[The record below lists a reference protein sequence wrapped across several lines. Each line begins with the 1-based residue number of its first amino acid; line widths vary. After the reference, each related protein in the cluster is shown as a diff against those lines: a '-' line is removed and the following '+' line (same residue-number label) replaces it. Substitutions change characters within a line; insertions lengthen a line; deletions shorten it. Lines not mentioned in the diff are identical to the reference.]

1 MTATDDEIFSAAYGV
16 ASSLLQLEKPITI
29 EGLDRTIAL
38 VAAMDKFSQVNL
50 DQLRKALEADNNIRV
65 GGYSVIDDRDFQ
77 SWINGA
83 RDNRPFDFWDRYKH
97 FLRLKKR
104 FAKSVVDQL
113 DSLTDDILDRLRDP
127 STPGSWDRRGLV
139 VGDVQSG
146 KTSNYTGL
154 ICKAVDAGFPLIIVL
169 AGVHNSL
176 RSQTQIRLDE
186 GFLGFDTRLNLRGD
200 QENLRIGAGAMP
212 GQKLLIAH
220 SLTSSNDSGDF
231 KRATADGTQLIPGGK
246 DPIILVVKKSVSIL
260 DNLLKWVSSVRGVN
274 DDTIPGGKIIRD
286 VPVFVIDDEADYA
299 SANTRE
305 YRDDIGEIDP
315 DADPTRTNKLIRRLL
330 TTFEKSAYVGYTAT
344 PFANVFMHHEA
355 TSKEVGEDLFPRSFI
370 INIPAPSNYIGAE
383 KVFGLDRPGDE
394 KESKGLPIIRRIDD
408 ASNIFPLRHQKW
420 LEVDTLPVSMH
431 EAILSFILAC
441 AARRVRGDSEADNS
455 MLIHVTRFTLV
466 QAQVAELVSEA
477 LTDIRRQLEFPG
489 TGGDAEARLRKLWD
503 IEFVP
508 KFPTI
513 SAALP
518 EEDLEPVSWDE
529 VQAELYNAV
538 KRITVREIN
547 GSAKDALDYAE
558 HPQGL
563 SVIAIGGD
571 KLSRG
576 LTLEGLTVSYFVRTS
591 RMYDTLMQMGR
602 WFGYRPRYA
611 DLCRLYTSPELV
623 KWYRHIATATAEL
636 REEFDLV
643 FDRGGNPLE
652 FGNRVRTHPD
662 GLMITAANK
671 MRSSTLI
678 RAGFAGTIS
687 ETVSFDI
694 KSAEHNLDAF
704 SRLFQGLPKASLD
717 SGRYVW
723 NGVGGADVSELL
735 SGIETSRDSWKANAQ
750 ALSRY
755 IRNRVD
761 HGRLENWT
769 VVLLAGGKSPRRGTI
784 GPYELP
790 LNTREDRSE
799 GDEEKFTIGRLV
811 SPPDEMIDFTM
822 EQREQAMAETLA
834 AWSAKS
840 GPKRDAP
847 KTPSGPFIRKQR
859 SRNRGLLLVYPIDP
873 GPSRPDVPPMI
884 GFGVSL
890 PFDHDAPLIDYA
902 ANSVKQLEDLF
913 A

>member
-1 MTATDDEIFSAAYGV
+1 MKATSEELFSAAYGV
-16 ASSLLQLEKPITI
+16 ASSLLQLEKPITL
-29 EGLDRTIAL
+29 EALERTIAL
-38 VAAMDKFSQVNL
+38 VAAMDKFSEVNL
-50 DQLRKALEADNNIRV
+50 SKLRKALESKNNIRV
-65 GGYSVIDDRDFQ
+65 GGYSVIDDKDFQ
-77 SWINGA
+77 SWIHNA
-83 RDNRPFDFWDRYKH
+83 REKGPFEFWERYRNY
-97 FLRLKKR
+97 LELNKR
-104 FAKSVVDQL
+104 FPETVVDQL
-113 DSLTDDILDRLRDP
+113 DGLTDDILDRLRDP
-127 STPGSWDRRGLV
+127 STSGSWDRRGLV

-220 SLTSSNDSGDF
+220 SLTSSSDSGDF
-231 KRATADGTQLIPGGK
+231 KRGTADGTKLIPGGK
-246 DPIILVVKKSVSIL
+246 DPVILVVKKSVSIL
-260 DNLLKWVSSVRGVN
+260 DNLLKWVASVRGVN
-274 DDTIPGGKIIRD
+274 DDTVPGGKIIRD
-286 VPVFVIDDEADYA
+286 VPVLVIDDEADYA
-299 SANTRE
+299 SANTKE
-305 YRDDIGEIDP
+305 YRDDLGEIDP
-315 DADPTRTNKLIRRLL
+315 DADPTRTNELIRRLL

-355 TSKEVGEDLFPRSFI
+355 TNKDVGEDLFPRSFI

-383 KVFGLDRPGDE
+383 KVFGLERPG
-394 KESKGLPIIRRIDD
+394 ESQEARGLPIIRRIKD
-408 ASNIFPLRHQKW
+408 AAEIFPLRHNKL
-420 LEVDTLPVSMH
+420 LEVSMLPPSMH

-441 AARRVRGDSEADNS
+441 AARRVRGDAEADNS

-466 QAQVAELVSEA
+466 QAQIAELVREA

-489 TGGDAEARLRKLWD
+489 TGGNTETSLRKLWD
-503 IEFVP
+503 KEFVP

-513 SAALP
+513 AAALP
-518 EEDLEPVSWDE
+518 EEDLEPVSWQE
-529 VQAELYNAV
+529 VHAELYSAV

-576 LTLEGLTVSYFVRTS
+576 LTLEGLTVSYFVRS
-591 RMYDTLMQMGR
+591 SKMYDTLMQMGR
-602 WFGYRPRYA
+602 WFGYRPRFA

-643 FDRGGNPLE
+643 FDKGGNPLE

-671 MRSSTLI
+671 MRSSARI

-694 KSAEHNLDAF
+694 EKADHNLKTFASF
-704 SRLFQGLPKASLD
+704 FEGLPTAPLD
-717 SGRYVW
+717 KGRYIWDNVD
-723 NGVGGADVSELL
+723 GADIGDLMH
-735 SGIETSRDSWKANAQ
+735 GIETSRDSWKANSQ

-755 IRNRVD
+755 IRNRVA
-761 HGRLENWT
+761 HGRLEKWT
-769 VVLLAGGKSPRRGTI
+769 VVLLASGHSPRRGKI
-784 GPYELP
+784 GPYKLP

-799 GDEEKFTIGRLV
+799 GDKEKFTIGRLV
-811 SPPDEMIDFTM
+811 SPPDEMLDFTKK
-822 EQREQAMAETLA
+822 QQDRAMAETLA

-859 SRNRGLLLVYPIDP
+859 SEGRGLLLVYPLDP
-873 GPSRPDVPPMI
+873 GFSESDIPPMI

-890 PFDHDAPLIDYA
+890 PFDRDAPLIDYA

>member
-1 MTATDDEIFSAAYGV
+1 VTVTSDDIFNSAYGV
-16 ASSLLQLEKPITI
+16 ASSFLQLEKPIT
-29 EGLDRTIAL
+29 LDALERTVAL
-38 VAAMDKFSQVNL
+38 VGAMPQFAEVNL
-50 DQLRKALEADNNIRV
+50 GQLRKALEARNNIRV
-65 GGYSVIDDRDFQ
+65 GGYSLIDDKDFQ
-77 SWINGA
+77 SWIQGA
-83 RDNRPFDFWDRYKH
+83 REKRPFEFWERYKNY
-97 FLRLKKR
+97 LDLKKR
-104 FAKSVVDQL
+104 FPEDVVRQL
-113 DSLTDDILDRLRDP
+113 DNLTDDILDRLRDP
-127 STPGSWDRRGLV
+127 STAGNWDRRGLV

-200 QENLRIGAGAMP
+200 QENLKIGAGALP

-220 SLTSSNDSGDF
+220 SLTSSSDSGDF
-231 KRATADGTQLIPGGK
+231 KRGTADGTKLVPGGK

-260 DNLLKWVSSVRGVN
+260 DNLLKWVASVRGVN

-286 VPVFVIDDEADYA
+286 VPVLVIDDEADYA
-299 SANTRE
+299 SANTKE
-305 YRDDIGEIDP
+305 YRDDQGEIDP
-315 DADPTRTNKLIRRLL
+315 DADPTKTNLLIRKLL

-355 TSKEVGEDLFPRSFI
+355 TNKDVGDDLFPRSFI

-383 KVFGLDRPGDE
+383 KVFGLERPGE
-394 KESKGLPIIRRIDD
+394 KQEAKGLPIIRRIDD
-408 ASNIFPLRHQKW
+408 ASQIFPLRHDKW
-420 LEVDTLPVSMH
+420 LKVDVLPPSLH

-441 AARRVRGDSEADNS
+441 AARRVRGDKDADNS
-455 MLIHVTRFTLV
+455 MLIHVTRFTMV
-466 QAQVAELVSEA
+466 QEQIAELVREA
-477 LTDIRRQLEFPG
+477 LIDVRRQLEFPG
-489 TGGDAEARLRKLWD
+489 TGGNSNVKLRELWD
-503 IEFVP
+503 IEFAP
-508 KFPTI
+508 KFDAI
-513 SAALP
+513 ASSLP
-518 EEDLEPVSWDE
+518 EEDLEPVTWKD
-529 VQAELYNAV
+529 VQSELYGAV
-538 KRITVREIN
+538 KRIAVREIN

-591 RMYDTLMQMGR
+591 KMYDTLMQMGR

-643 FDRGGNPLE
+643 FDSGGNPLE
-652 FGNRVRTHPD
+652 FGHRVRTHPD

-671 MRSSTLI
+671 MRSSTKI

-694 KSAEHNLDAF
+694 GSAEHNLEQFAQFFENLPRIPLDA
-704 SRLFQGLPKASLD
+704 
-717 SGRYVW
+717 GRYIW
-723 NGVGGADVSELL
+723 NDVEGKKIQELMNK
-735 SGIETSRDSWKANAQ
+735 IETSRDSWKANSK

-755 IRNRVD
+755 INERVTN
-761 HGRLENWT
+761 GRLGKWT
-769 VVLLAGGKSPRRGTI
+769 VVLLAGGTSKRRGKI

-790 LNTREDRSE
+790 LNKRENRSE
-799 GDEEKFTIGRLV
+799 GDTERFTIGRLV
-811 SPPDEMIDFTM
+811 SPPDEMSDFTLKQK
-822 EQREQAMAETLA
+822 ENAMAETLA
-834 AWSAKS
+834 AWRRKS
-840 GPKRDAP
+840 GPKREAP
-847 KTPSGPFIRKQR
+847 KSPSGPFIRKQR
-859 SRNRGLLLVYPIDP
+859 SKDRGLLLVYPLDP
-873 GPSRPDVPPMI
+873 GPPETDLPPII

-890 PFDHDAPLIDYA
+890 PFDSDAPLIDYA
-902 ANSVKQLEDLF
+902 ANSVKQLEELF

>member
-1 MTATDDEIFSAAYGV
+1 MTATSEELFSAAYGV
-16 ASSLLQLEKPITI
+16 ASSFLLLEKPITL
-29 EGLDRTIAL
+29 EALDRTITL
-38 VAAMDKFSQVNL
+38 VAAMPKFSEVNL
-50 DQLRKALEADNNIRV
+50 GQLRKALESKNNIRV
-65 GGYSVIDDRDFQ
+65 GGYSVIDDQDFQ
-77 SWINGA
+77 SWIHVA
-83 RDNRPFDFWDRYKH
+83 REKHPFEFWERYRNY
-97 FLRLKKR
+97 LELNKR
-104 FAKSVVDQL
+104 FPKAVVDQL
-113 DSLTDDILDRLRDP
+113 DGLTDDILDRLRNP
-127 STPGSWDRRGLV
+127 STPGNWDRRGLV

-154 ICKAVDAGFPLIIVL
+154 ICKAVDAGFPLVIVL

-220 SLTSSNDSGDF
+220 SLTSSSDSGDF
-231 KRATADGTQLIPGGK
+231 KRGTADGTKLIPGGK

-260 DNLLKWVSSVRGVN
+260 DNLLKWVASVRGVN
-274 DDTIPGGKIIRD
+274 DDTVPGGRIIRD
-286 VPVFVIDDEADYA
+286 VPVLVIDDEADYA
-299 SANTRE
+299 SANTKE
-305 YRDDIGEIDP
+305 YRDDLGEIDP
-315 DADPTRTNKLIRRLL
+315 DADPTKTNELIRRLL

-355 TSKEVGEDLFPRSFI
+355 TSKKVGEDLFPRSFI

-383 KVFGLDRPGDE
+383 KVFGLNRPGE
-394 KESKGLPIIRRIDD
+394 KGEASGLPIIRPIDD
-408 ASNIFPLRHQKW
+408 AAEIFPLRHDKW
-420 LEVDTLPVSMH
+420 LEVDILPKSMH
-431 EAILSFILAC
+431 EAILSFILAS
-441 AARRVRGDSEADNS
+441 AARRARGDTEADNS
-455 MLIHVTRFTLV
+455 MLIHVTRFTMV
-466 QAQVAELVSEA
+466 QAQIAELVREA

-489 TGGDAEARLRKLWD
+489 TGGNAATRLRKLWET
-503 IEFVP
+503 EFVP

-513 SAALP
+513 AAALP
-518 EEDLEPVSWDE
+518 EEDLEPVSWQE
-529 VQAELYNAV
+529 VQTELYNAV

-591 RMYDTLMQMGR
+591 KMYDTLMQMGR
-602 WFGYRPRYA
+602 WFGYRPRFA

-643 FDRGGNPLE
+643 FANGGNPLE

-671 MRSSTLI
+671 MRSSTRI

-687 ETVSFDI
+687 ETVSFDVAR
-694 KSAEHNLDAF
+694 AEHNLNAF
-704 SRLFQGLPKASLD
+704 ARFFENLPAASLD
-717 SGRYVW
+717 GGRYIW
-723 NGVGGADVSELL
+723 NDVKGADIGDLMH
-735 SGIETSRDSWKANAQ
+735 GIETSRDSWKANSQ

-755 IRNRVD
+755 IRDRVA
-761 HGRLENWT
+761 HGCLMDWT
-769 VVLLAGGKSPRRGTI
+769 VVLLAGGKSPRRGEI
-784 GPYELP
+784 GPYDLP
-790 LNTREDRSE
+790 LNKREDRSADE
-799 GDEEKFTIGRLV
+799 GEKYTIGRLV
-811 SPPDEMIDFTM
+811 SPPDEMIDFTKP
-822 EQREQAMAETLA
+822 QRDQAMAETLA

-847 KTPSGPFIRKQR
+847 KDPSGPFIRKQR
-859 SRNRGLLLVYPIDP
+859 SKDRGLLLVYPLDP
-873 GPSRPDVPPMI
+873 GPAKSKVPMI

-890 PFDHDAPLIDYA
+890 PFDQDAPLIDYA

>member
-1 MTATDDEIFSAAYGV
+1 MTATSDEIFSAAYGV
-16 ASSLLQLEKPITI
+16 ASSLLQLEKPITL
-29 EGLDRTIAL
+29 EGLERTVAL
-38 VAAMDKFSQVNL
+38 VGVMDKFSGVNL
-50 DQLRKALEADNNIRV
+50 DQLRKALEAKNNIRV
-65 GGYSVIDDRDFQ
+65 GGYSVIDDKDFQ
-77 SWINGA
+77 SWVYGA
-83 RDNRPFDFWDRYKH
+83 REKLPFEFWKRYKNY
-97 FLRLKKR
+97 LELNKR
-104 FAKSVVDQL
+104 FPESVVDQL
-113 DSLTDDILDRLRDP
+113 DGLTDDILDRLRDP

-231 KRATADGTQLIPGGK
+231 KRGTADGTQLIPGGK

-260 DNLLKWVSSVRGVN
+260 DNLLKWVASVRGVN
-274 DDTIPGGKIIRD
+274 DETVPGGKIIRD
-286 VPVFVIDDEADYA
+286 VPVLVIDDEADYA

-305 YRDDIGEIDP
+305 YRDDLGEIDP
-315 DADPTRTNKLIRRLL
+315 DADPTKTNKLIRKLL
-330 TTFEKSAYVGYTAT
+330 TIFEKSAYVGYTAT

-355 TSKEVGEDLFPRSFI
+355 TNRDVGDDLFPRSFI

-383 KVFGLDRPGDE
+383 KVFGLDRPGE
-394 KESKGLPIIRRIDD
+394 ENELEGLPIIRRIDD
-408 ASNIFPLRHQKW
+408 AAQIFPLRHNKW
-420 LEVDTLPVSMH
+420 LKVDVLPPSMH

-441 AARRVRGDSEADNS
+441 AARRVRGDAEADNS

-466 QAQVAELVSEA
+466 QEQIAELVSDA

-489 TGGDAEARLRKLWD
+489 TGGNAETKLRKLWD
-503 IEFVP
+503 LEFVP
-508 KFPTI
+508 KFPRI
-513 SAALP
+513 ASVLP
-518 EEDLEPVSWDE
+518 EEDLEPVSWNE
-529 VQAELYNAV
+529 IEAELYNAV
-538 KRITVREIN
+538 KRITVRQIN
-547 GSAKDALDYAE
+547 GSAKDALDYME

-591 RMYDTLMQMGR
+591 KMYDTLMQMGR
-602 WFGYRPRYA
+602 WFGYRPRFA

-643 FDRGGNPLE
+643 FERGGNPLE

-662 GLMITAANK
+662 GLLITAANK
-671 MRSSTLI
+671 MRSSTSI

-694 KSAEHNLDAF
+694 QSADRNMNAF
-704 SRLFQGLPKASLD
+704 SRFFEGLPEATLD
-717 SGRYVW
+717 GNRYIWKDVD
-723 NGVGGADVSELL
+723 GAQIGDLMH
-735 SGIETSRDSWKANAQ
+735 GIETSRDSWKANAQ

-755 IRNRVD
+755 VRNRVAN
-761 HGRLENWT
+761 GRLRKWT
-769 VVLLAGGKSPRRGTI
+769 VVLLAGGTSTRRGRI

-790 LNTREDRSE
+790 LNKREDRSE
-799 GDEEKFTIGRLV
+799 GDKEKFTIGRLV
-811 SPPDEMIDFTM
+811 SPPDEMIDFTK

-847 KTPSGPFIRKQR
+847 KNPSGPFIRKQR
-859 SRNRGLLLVYPIDP
+859 SEYRALLLVYPLDP
-873 GPSRPDVPPMI
+873 GSSRVDVPPMI

-890 PFDHDAPLIDYA
+890 PFDRDAPLIDYA
-902 ANSVKQLEDLF
+902 ANSVKQLEELF